1 MMKAKRINI
10 TIPEEN
16 LREINE
22 FCVEEGIG
30 KSQLIREAAVK
41 YIANV
46 KEQKEIEKR
55 KQEIESAIKMMDE
68 LRKKAKF
75 INNKTAAE
83 MIRELRDSR

>member
-1 MMKAKRINI
+1 MKAKRINI

-16 LREINE
+16 LKEIDQ
-22 FCVEEGIG
+22 FCIEEGMS

>member
-1 MMKAKRINI
+1 MKAKRINI
-10 TIPEEN
+10 TIPEKN

-22 FCVEEGIG
+22 FCIEEGIG

-46 KEQKEIEKR
+46 KEQKEMEKR
-55 KQEIESAIKMMDE
+55 KQEIESAIKIMDE
-68 LRKKAKF
+68 LRKKVKF
-75 INNKTAAE
+75 KNNKTAAE

>member
-1 MMKAKRINI
+1 MKAKRINI

-22 FCVEEGIG
+22 FCIEEGMS

-55 KQEIESAIKMMDE
+55 KQK
-68 LRKKAKF
+68 LNQQLK
-75 INNKTAAE
+75 
-83 MIRELRDSR
+83 

>member
-30 KSQLIREAAVK
+30 KSQLVREATSQ
-41 YIANV
+41 YIANI
-46 KEQKEIEKR
+46 KEQKEMKKR

-68 LRKKAKF
+68 LRKKVKF
-75 INNKTAAE
+75 KNNKTAAE